1 MNALMAKL
9 YRQNL
14 PALNEPI
21 MEGLAC
27 KYDNLVIPY
36 LESVAQ
42 SAARSYPPELKFTR
56 IVPCSPDE
64 EFMELTKPRNNK
76 RTFDLAKSNVYM
88 LKYLSELHGKPLPPQ
103 YFSVLYHDRGAEFY
117 IGGTL
122 YHNIPVL
129 SDKVISPGADS
140 VFLRLWR
147 DKITV
152 RRKLHT
158 IVVSGKREN
167 VNFAWATL
175 YRKHSE
181 QKVPVTTRAVTSLA
195 HYLLAKFGFSGLCL
209 KYLGFVPV
217 VWSEDKDDPTKE
229 NPDAWVIIE
238 SACISPSGYIGNFYK
253 PTKIKMAIPVG
264 YWSQKTLAFIAG
276 IYYTLDHF
284 PEYVHVSN
292 MNIRENWMVLL
303 GHILFSGLHGVPL
316 LLERIGEHLTTID
329 HYVDTLV
336 ISKLKEKGLHIEDF
350 YDLMALVIENFQSFI
365 LDAEQSNLS
374 MFGKSL
380 DILYYIYFDIT
391 SAFFRINYKI
401 TSKKG
406 VLTEKDVLE
415 TYRKFLKPGAIYRV
429 TNGKIMTEAVSD
441 SQDHMYPKGT
451 SRLVEQEA
459 RPGADRGKSKR
470 LVVSENQHA
479 DVSMAQAGCLHFLSK
494 SDPSPTRHANPFMH
508 LDLGTATIIPNPELA
523 ELSAK
528 AELMLKGKV
537 SLVNSDM
544 VFENSDED
552 KDE

>member
-1 MNALMAKL
+1 MNALMARL
-9 YRQNL
+9 YRQNQ
-14 PALNEPI
+14 PELNESL

-27 KYDNLVIPY
+27 RYDDYVIPY
-36 LESVAQ
+36 LESVAK
-42 SAARSYPPELKFTR
+42 SAARSYPPELKFLR
-56 IVPCSPDE
+56 IENCQPDE

-88 LKYLSELHGKPLPPQ
+88 VKYISELSDKLLPPQ
-103 YFSVLYHDRGAEFY
+103 YFSVLYHERGAEFH

-147 DKITV
+147 DKITI

-158 IVVSGKREN
+158 LCINGRREN

-175 YRKHSE
+175 YRKHSD
-181 QKVPVTTRAVTSLA
+181 QKVPATTRAVTSLA
-195 HYLLAKFGFSGLCL
+195 HYLLAKYGFSTMCM
-209 KYLGFVPV
+209 KYLGFVPL
-217 VWSEDKDDPTKE
+217 VWGDDQARPEVNDVKF
-229 NPDAWVIIE
+229 VIIE
-238 SACISPSGYIGNFYK
+238 SAGIQPAGYIGNFYK
-253 PTKIKMAIPVG
+253 PSKIKMAIPVEQ
-264 YWSQKTLAFIAG
+264 WNQKVLSFVSG
-276 IYYTLDHF
+276 IFYTIDNF
-284 PEYVHVSN
+284 PEYVHVQN
-292 MNIRENWMVLL
+292 LNVRENWMVLL

-316 LLERIGEHLTTID
+316 LLQRISEHLLTID

-336 ISKLKEKGLHIEDF
+336 ISKLKEKGLIIEDF
-350 YDLMALVIENFQSFI
+350 YDLTALIIERFQSFI

-391 SAFFRINYKI
+391 SAFFRINYKL
-401 TSKKG
+401 TSKKTT
-406 VLTEKDVLE
+406 LSEKDVLE

-470 LVVSENQHA
+470 LVVTENQHA
-479 DVSMAQAGCLHFLSK
+479 DVSMAEAGCLHFLSK

-508 LDLGTATIIPNPELA
+508 LDLATATIIPNPELA
-523 ELSAK
+523 ALRDK
-528 AELMLKGKV
+528 AEMMLRGKV
-537 SLVNSDM
+537 HLASNAI
-544 VFENSDED
+544 VFENEDED
-552 KDE
+552 KE